1 MIFNHNS
8 TNLGSTIAMTEGY
21 EGAIGCA
28 RALIES
34 AQADRAMFM
43 AMLSTDAKEIMG
55 VKEGTLNESAVLALN
70 EAAAGGIW
78 KKIKELFAALVG
90 KIKSIC
96 YNFVARFRSVTMKN
110 KDLVKKY
117 KADVRK
123 KSGIEKL
130 EVKWRAVDDNAFDG
144 VKGETTPST
153 LSDLESRTAHDNV
166 EDRWNEAYG
175 VKDSGE
181 YRDELNKKIWK
192 DDEVKTVKISEISG
206 GINEII
212 TQLEDSD
219 ATLKDIDKSTKAMIK
234 AFEKL
239 EKDAEKEQ
247 KKAATAKDG
256 EFKQEDLDKATN
268 VYNYAQIEN
277 AAALVRVAVVTEVA
291 KKQAAQLKAAFMKAV
306 VANPAKL
313 KESATY
319 LDAVAEAAEQEVED
333 VIDNAFKDEDI
344 SKVSSASLDVKDAD
358 VSDDPNEIT
367 YDPDSYTDD
376 YKKASVDGKIDT
388 DVDSSKCCESSIFSD
403 LLY

>member
-8 TNLGSTIAMTEGY
+8 TNLGSTIAMAEGY

-43 AMLSTDAKEIMG
+43 AMLSADAKEVVG

-78 KKIKELFAALVG
+78 KKIKELFAALVAKVKG
-90 KIKSIC
+90 IV
-96 YNFVARFRSVTMKN
+96 YNFVARFRSLYMKD

-123 KSGIEKL
+123 KDGIDKL
-130 EVKWRAVDDNAFDG
+130 EVKWRKANDKDTILGDV
-144 VKGETTPST
+144 TPST
-153 LSDLESRTAHDNV
+153 LDDLKSKPAKDNT
-166 EDRWNEAYG
+166 EDRWTVLFN
-175 VKDSGE
+175 VKGGSE
-181 YRDELNKKIWK
+181 YRDELNKNAWE
-192 DDEVKTVKISEISG
+192 DTEAKTVKLSEVG
-206 GINEII
+206 GIESVINY
-212 TQLEDSD
+212 LETADKVE
-219 ATLKDIDKSTKAMIK
+219 KDFNKKTRDMIK
-234 AFEKL
+234 VFEKN
-239 EKDAEKEQ
+239 ESDAEKQ
-247 KKAATAKDG
+247 KNKSADAKDF
-256 EFKQEDLDKATN
+256 EASTLTDATN

-277 AAALVRVAVVTEVA
+277 AAALIRVSVA
-291 KKQAAQLKAAFMKAV
+291 ADLVKKNHAQNKAAFMKAV
-306 VANPAKL
+306 AVNPAKL

-344 SKVSSASLDVKDAD
+344 SKVSSASLDVKDVD
-358 VSDDPNEIT
+358 VSDDPNAIS

>member
-21 EGAIGCA
+21 DGAIGCA

-43 AMLSTDAKEIMG
+43 AMLSADAKEVVG

-123 KSGIEKL
+123 KSGIDKL
-130 EVKWRAVDDNAFDG
+130 EVKWRAVDESGFDSISNEG
-144 VKGETTPST
+144 ASSLDALGNRP
-153 LSDLESRTAHDNV
+153 AHDNV
-166 EDRWNEAYG
+166 EDRWNECYK
-175 VKDSGE
+175 VKDSSE
-181 YRDELNKKIWK
+181 YREELNKKIWK
-192 DDEVKTVKISEISG
+192 DDDVKTVKLSEIG
-206 GINEII
+206 GINDII
-212 TQLEDSD
+212 SILEDSD
-219 ATLKDIDKSTKAMIK
+219 KDLRDLDKANKTIIK
-234 AFEKL
+234 AYEKL

-247 KKAATAKDG
+247 KKAASAKDG
-256 EFKQEDLDKATN
+256 EFNQADLDKATN

-277 AAALVRVAVVTEVA
+277 AAALIRVAVITEVA
-291 KKQAAQLKAAFMKAV
+291 KKNAAQAKAAFMKAV

>member
-1 MIFNHNS
+1 
-8 TNLGSTIAMTEGY
+8 MTEGY

-78 KKIKELFAALVG
+78 KKIKELFTALIG

-123 KSGIEKL
+123 KSGIDKL
-130 EVKWRAVDDNAFDG
+130 EVKWRAVDESGFDSISN
-144 VKGETTPST
+144 EATSS
-153 LSDLESRTAHDNV
+153 LSDLGNRPAHDNV
-166 EDRWNEAYG
+166 EDRWNEAYE
-175 VKDSGE
+175 VKDSSE
-181 YRDELNKKIWK
+181 YRDKLNKKVWK
-192 DDEVKTVKISEISG
+192 DDEVKTVKISEIG
-206 GINEII
+206 GINDII
-212 TQLEDSD
+212 SVLEDSD
-219 ATLKDIDKSTKAMIK
+219 KDLRDLDKANKTIIK
-234 AFEKL
+234 AYEKL

-247 KKAATAKDG
+247 KKAASAKDG
-256 EFKQEDLDKATN
+256 EFNQADLDKATN

-277 AAALVRVAVVTEVA
+277 AAALIRVAVITEVA
-291 KKQAAQLKAAFMKAV
+291 KKNVAQAKAAFMKAV

>member
-8 TNLGSTIAMTEGY
+8 TNLGSTIAMAEGY

-43 AMLSTDAKEIMG
+43 AMLSADAKEVMG

-78 KKIKELFAALVG
+78 KKIKELFTALVA

-123 KSGIEKL
+123 KDVSNL
-130 EVKWRAVDDNAFDG
+130 EVKWRAVDESAFD
-144 VKGETTPST
+144 SI
-153 LSDLESRTAHDNV
+153 LSEAASSLDALGNRPAHDNV
-166 EDRWNEAYG
+166 EDRWNECFK
-175 VKDSGE
+175 VKDSSE
-181 YRDELNKKIWK
+181 YRDELNKKVWK
-192 DDEVKTVKISEISG
+192 DDEVKTVKISEIG
-206 GINEII
+206 GINMII
-212 TQLEDSD
+212 SALEDSD
-219 ATLKDIDKSTKAMIK
+219 KDLRDLDKANKTIIK
-234 AFEKL
+234 VYEKL

-256 EFKQEDLDKATN
+256 EFNQADLDKATN

-277 AAALVRVAVVTEVA
+277 AAALVRVAVITEVA
-291 KKQAAQLKAAFMKAV
+291 KKEAAQLKAAFMKAV

-313 KESATY
+313 KENALY

-344 SKVSSASLDVKDAD
+344 TKVSSASLDVKDAD
-358 VSDDPNEIT
+358 VSDDPNAIS

-376 YKKASVDGKIDT
+376 YKREPVDGKIDT